1 MKLRLPGAWAGALKL
16 DKCALLAIEQNTL
29 AYCIFELIN
38 ALKSF
43 VE

>member
-1 MKLRLPGAWAGALKL
+1 MKFRLPGAGALKL
-16 DKCALLAIEQNTL
+16 DSCVLFVSEQNTL

-38 ALKSF
+38 VLKSF